1 MTTYRTTYR
10 QLPGAGE
17 IFLDHSGHFV
27 PDMDAAS
34 AALERMGFIMTPYT
48 MHTMTTAPGEEPRPS
63 GTANRCIMLREGY
76 LEILCAVGDAPLAQQ
91 LNAAVARYAGLHL
104 LAFTCAD
111 AITEHA
117 RLTESGF
124 AMQPLV
130 NLTRTVED
138 GTLRFSVVR
147 LEPGQMP
154 EGRTQ
159 FLQHDTPDLLWRED
173 LMNHPNG
180 IVAVA
185 DVAMASA
192 DPNETAQRFERFLGR
207 APKPYSVGGVGGGWR
222 FELDRA
228 SFTILGA
235 DGLTAALPGID
246 IPDLPFVAAFAMRTN
261 DLDATAAYLTG
272 AGLNPQ
278 AMAPGVLRLERDPAL
293 GSTMIITDAAS
304 RAPWLR

>member
-1 MTTYRTTYR
+1 MTKRTTYR
-10 QLPGAGE
+10 QLPGDGE
-17 IFLDHSGHFV
+17 VFLDHSGHFV
-27 PDMDAAS
+27 PDMDAAT

-91 LNAAVARYAGLHL
+91 LNAATARYSGLHL
-104 LAFTCAD
+104 LAFSCAD
-111 AITEHA
+111 AKANHA
-117 RLTESGF
+117 RLTCGGF

-130 NLTRTVED
+130 NLTRSVD
-138 GTLRFSVVR
+138 GGTLRFSVVR

-159 FLQHDTPDLLWRED
+159 FLQHDTPDLLWREE

-192 DPNETAQRFERFLGR
+192 DPDEAAQRFERFLGR
-207 APKPYSVGGVGGGWR
+207 APKPHSVGGVDGGWR
-222 FELDRA
+222 FDLDRA

-235 DGLTAALPGID
+235 DSLTAALPGID
-246 IPDLPFVAAFAMRTN
+246 IPDLPFVAAFAMRSN
-261 DLDATAAYLTG
+261 GLDATAAYLSK
-272 AGLNPQ
+272 AGLAPETI
-278 AMAPGVLRLERDPAL
+278 APGVLRLERDPAL
-293 GSTMIITDAAS
+293 GSTMIITDANA
-304 RAPWLR
+304 RAPWLN

>member
-1 MTTYRTTYR
+1 MTTNRTTNRTTYR

-27 PDMDAAS
+27 PDMEAAS
-34 AALERMGFIMTPYT
+34 AALGRMGFTMTPYT

-104 LAFTCAD
+104 LAFSCAS
-111 AITEHA
+111 APTEHA
-117 RLTESGF
+117 RLTNAGF

-130 NLTRTVED
+130 NLTRTVDD

-147 LEPGQMP
+147 LDPGQMP

-185 DVAMASA
+185 DVYDALRSNRAYRCALSREEAIALVEESA
-192 DPNETAQRFERFLGR
+192 DSHF
-207 APKPYSVGGVGGGWR
+207 
-222 FELDRA
+222 
-228 SFTILGA
+228 
-235 DGLTAALPGID
+235 
-246 IPDLPFVAAFAMRTN
+246 
-261 DLDATAAYLTG
+261 
-272 AGLNPQ
+272 
-278 AMAPGVLRLERDPAL
+278 DPACVTAFL
-293 GSTMIITDAAS
+293 RVVNSWEIRHAADSDAYS
-304 RAPWLR
+304 ERRAA